1 MKYTLKGENHYMS
14 EAEIGA
20 IERSGFAHRVQDY
33 AMGMYIREH
42 TNREPLAQTL
52 RDMGCRP
59 ETTYGGGLVD
69 DSAPAQIGDTAVARI
84 DLKLHLSGAPCTL
97 MKRQHVAIDD
107 NTFRRKHAITPGLVC
122 KTCLRILHR
131 IS

>member
-1 MKYTLKGENHYMS
+1 MKYIFNGANHYMS
-14 EAEIGA
+14 EDEVGA

-33 AMGMYIREH
+33 AMGMYLREQ

-59 ETTYGGGLVD
+59 GTTYGGGLVD
-69 DSAPAQIGDTAVARI
+69 DSAHAQSSDTAVARI
-84 DLKLHLSGAPCTL
+84 DYKIHLSGAPCTL